1 MIDFLCTHTNV
12 YNILLEVACFHLF
25 MPNKVCAVQ
34 TPLSCGAHCGWP
46 SDITLMRIESL
57 FYYVKAAVVEI

>member
-1 MIDFLCTHTNV
+1 MHANQCLQYSV
-12 YNILLEVACFHLF
+12 GSPACFHLF

-46 SDITLMRIESL
+46 SDITLIRIESL
-57 FYYVKAAVVEI
+57 FYSVKAAVVET